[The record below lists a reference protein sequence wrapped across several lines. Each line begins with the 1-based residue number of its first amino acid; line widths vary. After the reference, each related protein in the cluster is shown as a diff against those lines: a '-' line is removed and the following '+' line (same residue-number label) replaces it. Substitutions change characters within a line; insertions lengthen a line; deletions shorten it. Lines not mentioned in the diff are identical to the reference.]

1 MSFSLVP
8 ERETLAWK
16 AVGQQGMLAN
26 SAARTTLL
34 VVGGALFVA
43 LTAQI
48 RIPLPF
54 TPVPITGQTLGVLL
68 VGGLL
73 GTRSGAAAL
82 LLYLLM
88 GFVGL
93 PFFTGGASGI
103 EQLFGATGGYLVAFP
118 IAAALVGWLAER
130 GWDRRFS
137 TTVAAMLLGN
147 LVIYVLGAG
156 WLAFGVGLGLGKALT
171 LGVLPFLI
179 GDAIKMALA
188 GVALPGGWK
197 LIGKE

>member
-8 ERETLAWK
+8 KRETLAWK
-16 AVGQQGMLAN
+16 AVGQQGLLAN
-26 SAARTTLL
+26 SAIRTTLL

-68 VGGLL
+68 VGSLL
-73 GTRSGAAAL
+73 GTRSGAVSL

-93 PFFTGGASGI
+93 PFFAGGANGV
-103 EQLFGATGGYLVAFP
+103 EHLFGSTGGYLVSYP
-118 IAAALVGWLAER
+118 IAAGLVGWLAER

-147 LVIYVLGAG
+147 LVIYVFGAG

-179 GDAIKMALA
+179 GDAIKIALA
-188 GVALPGGWK
+188 SVALPGGWQ
-197 LIGKE
+197 LVGKE

>member
-8 ERETLAWK
+8 KHETLAWK
-16 AVGQQGMLAN
+16 AVAPQGMLAN
-26 SAARTTLL
+26 PAIRTALL
-34 VVGGALFVA
+34 VTGGALFVA

-73 GTRSGAAAL
+73 GSRSGAASL

-93 PFFTGGASGI
+93 PFFAGGNSG
-103 EQLFGATGGYLVAFP
+103 LTHVFGATGGYLVSYPF
-118 IAAALVGWLAER
+118 AAALMGWLAER
-130 GWDRRFS
+130 GWDRSFWK
-137 TTVAAMLLGN
+137 TIVAMLCGS
-147 LVIYVLGAG
+147 LVIY
-156 WLAFGVGLGLGKALT
+156 AFGVSWLAVAAQLSLLDAIAKGL
-171 LGVLPFLI
+171 LPFVI
-179 GDAIKMALA
+179 GDAIKMVLA
-188 GVALPGGWK
+188 AIALPGGWR
-197 LIGKE
+197 LLGER

>member
-1 MSFSLVP
+1 MSFTLVP
-8 ERETLAWK
+8 ERETLAWQ
-16 AVGQQGMLAN
+16 AVEPRGVLAN
-26 SAARTTLL
+26 PIARTTLL

-73 GTRSGAAAL
+73 GSRSGAASL

-93 PFFTGGASGI
+93 PFFTAGSSGI
-103 EQLFGATGGYLVAFP
+103 EYLFGATGGYLVAFP
-118 IAAALVGWLAER
+118 IAAALMGWLAER
-130 GWDRRFS
+130 GWDRRVS
-137 TTVAAMLLGN
+137 TTALAMVLGN

-156 WLAFGVGLGLGKALT
+156 WLAFGVGLGLTAALAS
-171 LGVLPFLI
+171 GVIPFLI
-179 GDAIKMALA
+179 GDLIKIALV

-197 LIGKE
+197 LLGKR